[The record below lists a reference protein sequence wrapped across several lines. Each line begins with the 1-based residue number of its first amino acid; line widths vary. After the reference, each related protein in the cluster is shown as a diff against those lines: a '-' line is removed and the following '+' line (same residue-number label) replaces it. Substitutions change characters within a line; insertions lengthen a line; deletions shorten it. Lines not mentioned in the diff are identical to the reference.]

1 MCGIVAVASA
11 APVAP
16 GRVAAA
22 IAALGHRGPDGRGAW
37 RSDDGAVALGHARL
51 AVIDPAGG
59 AQPIANEDGA
69 IRAVV
74 NGELYGHDEHARWLV
89 ARGHH
94 LRSRCDAEVL
104 VHLYEELGDDLVR
117 SVRGELAFVL
127 WDGRR
132 RRLLAGRDRFGVKPL
147 VWARWRGGVALAS
160 EAKALFALGV
170 PARWDDEAFFHAAHT
185 QYPWPDR
192 TLFCGVGQL
201 EPGTILIWDAGGG
214 GGDGGDGAPR
224 TARYWELPVG
234 AAPAAATLDDA
245 AARLRD
251 ALDDAVRVRLRADA
265 RVCVQLSGGIDST
278 SVAALAARAGG
289 VGGAFTVAWSGGDVS
304 GPYDERELA
313 AATAR
318 ELGLAH
324 AVVELDGRAIA
335 AAWPDAVAHGEG
347 LAINGHLAGK
357 WLLSR
362 AMQAAGYKVA
372 LTGEGADELLAGYPH
387 LRADAGAAAA
397 ADGHAASRGLM
408 LPAPGD
414 TGLSTDG
421 VRARLGFVPTWLAAK
436 AVLGRRVR
444 ELLAPDLV
452 RRFAGADPL
461 AALVERLGGER
472 LRGAPRLHVAAATW
486 ARSALAQY
494 ILRTLGDGM
503 EMAHGIEGR
512 VPFLDHRVAEIAFA
526 IDPRVLAGEGLD
538 KPVLRRAVAGLVPAA
553 IAARPKH
560 PFLAPP
566 LARLAPALVQD
577 TLRAHA
583 RRSPLVDGARLVE
596 VLDALPA
603 MAGAEQQAWDAALM
617 LILSAAILEARY
629 RA

>member
-11 APVAP
+11 EPVD
-16 GRVAAA
+16 GERVAAA
-22 IAALGHRGPDGRGAW
+22 VAALGHRGPDGRGAW
-37 RSDDGAVALGHARL
+37 RSEGGAVALGHARL

-59 AQPIANEDGA
+59 AQPIANEDGSIVA
-69 IRAVV
+69 AV
-74 NGELYGHDEHARWLV
+74 NGELYGHDEHARWL
-89 ARGHH
+89 AGRGHH

-117 SVRGELAFVL
+117 SVRGELAFAL

-170 PARWDDEAFFHAAHT
+170 PARWDAEAFFHAAHT

-192 TLFCGVGQL
+192 TLFEGVAQL
-201 EPGTILIWDAGGG
+201 EPGTILVWDG
-214 GGDGGDGAPR
+214 GAPR
-224 TARYWELPVG
+224 IARYWDLPVG
-234 AAPAAATLDDA
+234 AAVVSSTEGDA
-245 AARLRD
+245 AARLGE
-251 ALDDAVRVRLRADA
+251 ALDEAVRVRLRADA

-278 SVAALAARAGG
+278 SVAALGARAGG
-289 VGGAFTVAWSGGDVS
+289 LGGAFTVAWTGGGAGD
-304 GPYDERELA
+304 PYNEAALA

-318 ELGLAH
+318 ELGLPH
-324 AVVELDGRAIA
+324 TVVELDGGAIA
-335 AAWPDAVAHGEG
+335 AHWAEAVAHGEG
-347 LAINGHLAGK
+347 LAINGHLVGK

-362 AMQAAGYKVA
+362 AMQGAGFKVA

-397 ADGHAASRGLM
+397 AHGHAASRGLM

-414 TGLSTDG
+414 VGLATDG
-421 VRARLGFVPTWLAAK
+421 VRARLGYVPTWIAAK
-436 AVLGRRVR
+436 ATLGRRVR
-444 ELLAPDLV
+444 ELLAPELV

-461 AALVERLGGER
+461 AALAERLGGER
-472 LRGAPRLHVAAATW
+472 LRGAPPLHVSAATW

-512 VPFLDHRVAEIAFA
+512 VPFLDHRVAEVAFA
-526 IDPRVLAGEGLD
+526 IEPRVLAEGGLD

-583 RRSPLVDGARLVE
+583 RRSPLVDGARLAAL
-596 VLDALPA
+596 LDALPA
-603 MAGAEQQAWDAALM
+603 MADVELQAWDAALM

>member
-1 MCGIVAVASA
+1 VCGIVAVASA
-11 APVAP
+11 DP
-16 GRVAAA
+16 AAA
-22 IAALGHRGPDGRGAW
+22 ERLADAVAALGHRGPDGRGAW
-37 RSDDGAVALGHARL
+37 RSADGLAALGHARL
-51 AVIDPAGG
+51 AVIDPLGG
-59 AQPIANEDGA
+59 AQPIANEDGSIA
-69 IRAVV
+69 AVV
-74 NGELYGHDEHARWLV
+74 NGELYGHEEQARWLA
-89 ARGHH
+89 ARGHR
-94 LRSRCDAEVL
+94 LRGRCDAEVL

-170 PARWDDEAFFHAAHT
+170 PARWDDEAFFHAAHV
-185 QYPWPDR
+185 QYTWPDR
-192 TLFCGVGQL
+192 TLFEGVRQL
-201 EPGTILIWDAGGG
+201 EPGCVLVW
-214 GGDGGDGAPR
+214 DGGEPR
-224 TARYWELPVG
+224 GARYWELPIG
-234 AAPAAATLDDA
+234 AAASITTEEEA
-245 AARLRD
+245 AARLRE

-278 SVAALAARAGG
+278 AVAAIAARAGG
-289 VGGAFTVAWSGGDVS
+289 IGGAFTVAWAGG
-304 GPYDERELA
+304 GAYDERALA

-324 AVVELDGRAIA
+324 TVVELDGGAIA
-335 AAWPDAVAHGEG
+335 AAWPEAVAHGEG

-362 AMQAAGYKVA
+362 AMRDAGYKVA

-387 LRADAGAAAA
+387 LRADAGAETS
-397 ADGHAASRGLM
+397 GHAASRGVM
-408 LPAPGD
+408 LPAGD
-414 TGLSTDG
+414 GLPTGG
-421 VRARLGFVPTWLAAK
+421 VLALLGCVPTWMAAK
-436 AVLGRRVR
+436 ATLGRRVR
-444 ELLAPDLV
+444 ELLAPELV
-452 RRFAGADPL
+452 RRFAGVDPL
-461 AALVERLGGER
+461 AALAERLGGER
-472 LRGAPRLHVAAATW
+472 LRGAPRLHISAATW

-512 VPFLDHRVAEIAFA
+512 VPFLDHRVAEVAFA
-526 IDPRVLAGEGLD
+526 IEPGVLAGGALD
-538 KPVLRRAVAGLVPAA
+538 KPVLRRAMQGVVPAA
-553 IAARPKH
+553 VAARPKH

-583 RRSPLVDGARLVE
+583 RRSRLVDGRRLVE

-603 MAGAEQQAWDAALM
+603 MADVELQAWDAALM

-629 RA
+629 RT

>member
-1 MCGIVAVASA
+1 MCGIVAVAAAGPASA
-11 APVAP
+11 A
-16 GRVAAA
+16 RLDAA
-22 IAALGHRGPDGRGAW
+22 IAALGHRGPDGRGSW
-37 RSDDGAVALGHARL
+37 RAEGGAVALGHARL
-51 AVIDPAGG
+51 AVIDPLGG
-59 AQPIANEDGA
+59 AQPIANEDGSIA
-69 IRAVV
+69 AVV
-74 NGELYGHDEHARWLV
+74 NGELYGHDEHARWLA
-89 ARGHH
+89 ARGHR

-104 VHLYEELGDDLVR
+104 VHLYEELGDELVR
-117 SVRGELAFVL
+117 SVRGELAFAL

-147 VWARWRGGVALAS
+147 VWARWGGGVALAS

-170 PARWDDEAFFHAAHT
+170 PARWDAEAFFHAAHA
-185 QYPWPDR
+185 QYVWPDR
-192 TLFCGVGQL
+192 TLFEGVAQL
-201 EPGTILIWDAGGG
+201 EPGTILVWDG
-214 GGDGGDGAPR
+214 GAPR

-234 AAPAAATLDDA
+234 VAPAATTLGDA

-278 SVAALAARAGG
+278 SVAALGARAGG
-289 VGGAFTVAWSGGDVS
+289 LGGAFTVAWAGG
-304 GPYDERELA
+304 GAYDERALA

-324 AVVELDGRAIA
+324 TVVELDGAAIA
-335 AAWPDAVAHGEG
+335 ACWPEAVAHGEG

-362 AMQAAGYKVA
+362 AMRDAGYKVA

-387 LRADAGAAAA
+387 LRADAGAAV
-397 ADGHAASRGLM
+397 DGHGASRGLM
-408 LPAPGD
+408 LPAGD
-414 TGLSTDG
+414 GLATGG
-421 VRARLGFVPTWLAAK
+421 VRARLGFVPTWIAAK
-436 AVLGRRVR
+436 ATLGRRVR
-444 ELLAPDLV
+444 ELLAPELIA
-452 RRFAGADPL
+452 RFAGEDPL
-461 AALVERLGGER
+461 AALAERLGGER
-472 LRGAPRLHVAAATW
+472 LRGAPPLHAAAATW

-512 VPFLDHRVAEIAFA
+512 VPFLDHRVAEVAFA
-526 IDPRVLAGEGLD
+526 IEPRVLAGGELD
-538 KPVLRRAVAGLVPAA
+538 KPVLRRAMAGLVPAGPL
-553 IAARPKH
+553 ARPKH

-583 RRSPLVDGARLVE
+583 RRSPLVDGGRLTE

-603 MAGAEQQAWDAALM
+603 MTDVELQAWDAALM
-617 LILSAAILEARY
+617 LILSAAILEERY
-629 RA
+629 RT

>member
-11 APVAP
+11 EP
-16 GRVAAA
+16 GGAGDAARVELAV
-22 IAALGHRGPDGRGAW
+22 AALGHRGPDGRGVW
-37 RSDDGAVALGHARL
+37 RSAGGGVVLGHARL

-59 AQPIANEDGA
+59 AQPIANEDGS
-69 IRAVV
+69 IVAVV
-74 NGELYGHDEHARWLV
+74 NGELYGHDAHARWLL
-89 ARGHH
+89 ARGHR

-117 SVRGELAFVL
+117 SVRGELAFAL

-132 RRLLAGRDRFGVKPL
+132 GRLLAGRDRFGIKPL

-170 PARWDDEAFFHAAHT
+170 PARWDAESFFHAAHT
-185 QYPWPDR
+185 QYVWPDR
-192 TLFCGVGQL
+192 TLFEGVGQL
-201 EPGTILIWDAGGG
+201 EPGTILVWDG
-214 GGDGGDGAPR
+214 GAPR

-234 AAPAAATLDDA
+234 GAVASATIEDA
-245 AARLRD
+245 AARLREV
-251 ALDDAVRVRLRADA
+251 LDDAVAVRLRADA

-278 SVAALAARAGG
+278 AVAALAARAGG
-289 VGGAFTVAWSGGDVS
+289 VGGAFTVAWAGG
-304 GPYDERELA
+304 GEAYGAYDERELA

-318 ELGLAH
+318 ELGLPH
-324 AVVELDGRAIA
+324 TVVELDGGAIA
-335 AAWPDAVAHGEG
+335 AAWPEAVAHGEG
-347 LAINGHLAGK
+347 LAINGHLVGK

-362 AMQAAGYKVA
+362 AMQGAGYKVA

-387 LRADAGAAAA
+387 LRADAGAGAATV
-397 ADGHAASRGLM
+397 GHAASRGVM
-408 LPAPGD
+408 LPAGD
-414 TGLSTDG
+414 GLATDG
-421 VRARLGFVPTWLAAK
+421 VRAHLGCVPTWIAAK
-436 AVLGRRVR
+436 ATLGRRVR
-444 ELLAPDLV
+444 ELLAPELV

-461 AALVERLGGER
+461 AALAARLGGGR
-472 LRGAPRLHVAAATW
+472 LRGAPPLHVGAATW
-486 ARSALAQY
+486 ARTALAQY
-494 ILRTLGDGM
+494 ILRTLGDSM

-512 VPFLDHRVAEIAFA
+512 VPFLDHRVAEVAFA
-526 IDPRVLAGEGLD
+526 IAPGVLAGGELD
-538 KPVLRRAVAGLVPAA
+538 KPVLRRAVQDVVPAA
-553 IAARPKH
+553 VLGRPKH

-583 RRSPLVDGARLVE
+583 RCSPLVDGRRLVE

-603 MAGAEQQAWDAALM
+603 MGDAELQGWDAALM